1 MMNCSPE
8 TGACELPS
16 TAPAPAAGAVRQQL
30 RATLHYVGDPMC
42 SWCWGLSSE
51 LKQIALHCQQQGI
64 GFSVTMG
71 GLRAGG
77 GDVWDGV
84 FKGFLRREWRHIAAV
99 TGQPFGY
106 GLLDKPY
113 FDYDTEPACRAVA
126 VAQLLLANKDEDQPS
141 ALAFFT
147 AVQQQF
153 YVEGSDP
160 KTVDFYRSVCANAG
174 IAFDDFRV
182 LFESDAGKQ
191 AAQAH
196 FDQCR
201 AMGVRAFPTLLV
213 EREGELFAIASGYVK
228 AADAIDRI
236 TTILAPGR

>member
-1 MMNCSPE
+1 M
-8 TGACELPS
+8 
-16 TAPAPAAGAVRQQL
+16 
-30 RATLHYVGDPMC
+30 
-42 SWCWGLSSE
+42 
-51 LKQIALHCQQQGI
+51 
-64 GFSVTMG
+64 
-71 GLRAGG
+71 
-77 GDVWDGV
+77 WDDA

-106 GLLDKPY
+106 GLLEEPH

-126 VAQLLLANKDEDQPS
+126 VAQLLLANKGEDQPS

-147 AVQQQF
+147 AVQRKF
-153 YVEGSDP
+153 YVAGSDP
-160 KTVDFYRSVCANAG
+160 KAIDFYRSVCADAG

-191 AAQAH
+191 AVQAH

-213 EREGELFAIASGYVK
+213 ERDGERFAVASGYVK
-228 AADAIDRI
+228 AADALDRI
-236 TTILAPGR
+236 STILAASR

>member
-1 MMNCSPE
+1 MMNCNPE
-8 TGACELPS
+8 TGACELPPA
-16 TAPAPAAGAVRQQL
+16 APAPAAGALVQPRP
-30 RATLHYVGDPMC
+30 ATLHYVGDPMC
-42 SWCWGLSSE
+42 SWCWGLSAE

-77 GDVWDGV
+77 GDAWDDA
-84 FKGFLRREWRHIAAV
+84 FKGFLRREWQHIAAV

-106 GLLDKPY
+106 SLLDEPH

-126 VAQLLLANKDEDQPS
+126 VAQRLLAKKGEDQPS

-147 AVQQQF
+147 AVQRKF

-160 KTVDFYRSVCANAG
+160 KTTDFYRPVCADAG
-174 IAFDDFRV
+174 IDFDEFRL
-182 LFESDAGKQ
+182 LFESGAGQQ

-196 FDQCR
+196 FDRCR

-213 EREGELFAIASGYVK
+213 ERDGQRFAVASGYVK

-236 TTILAPGR
+236 SMILAPSR

>member
-1 MMNCSPE
+1 MMNCHPE

-16 TAPAPAAGAVRQQL
+16 AASTPATSALRQQR

-42 SWCWGLSSE
+42 SWCWGLSAE

-64 GFSVTMG
+64 GLSVTMG

-77 GDVWDGV
+77 GDVWDDA

-106 GLLDKPY
+106 GLLEEPH

-126 VAQLLLANKDEDQPS
+126 VAQLLLANKGEDQPS

-147 AVQQQF
+147 AVQRKF
-153 YVEGSDP
+153 YVAGSDP
-160 KTVDFYRSVCANAG
+160 KAIDFYRSVCADAG

-191 AAQAH
+191 AVQAH

-213 EREGELFAIASGYVK
+213 ERDGERFAVASGYVK
-228 AADAIDRI
+228 AADALDRI
-236 TTILAPGR
+236 STILAASR